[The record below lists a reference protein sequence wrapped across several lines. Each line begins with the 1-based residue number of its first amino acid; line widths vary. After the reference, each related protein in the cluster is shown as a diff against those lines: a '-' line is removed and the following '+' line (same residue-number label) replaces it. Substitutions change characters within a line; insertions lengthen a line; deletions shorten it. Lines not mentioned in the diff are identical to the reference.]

1 MLIFHFQ
8 PSVEFIITHHLGLP
22 VTHHSF
28 HLLDMLAFVLG
39 SVGFLIFF

>member
-8 PSVEFIITHHLGLP
+8 TSVEFIISHHLGLP

-28 HLLDMLAFVLG
+28 HLLDMLAFELG
-39 SVGFLIFF
+39 SVEFLVCF